1 MSGRVLVVDDVEV
14 NVKLLEAKLSSEY
27 FDVLTANNGYA
38 ALQIAETEL
47 PDVIL
52 LDVMMPRMDGFEV
65 CRQLKAN
72 RRTADVP
79 VVMVTALSDTANRLR
94 GLEAGADDFLTKP
107 VNDIALFAR
116 VRSLVR
122 LKRMMEE
129 LRVREGIC
137 SRFGGCDAPVS
148 EDTGPARIMIVDDDD
163 FAAARMTETLLPV
176 ANSVARASSS
186 AEAWTLLASDIE
198 MVIAS
203 LSIQGSD
210 VLRLVTQCRA
220 NETFRQ
226 LPILLI
232 AEDRDLPRLAKGLD
246 LGANDYLVRPLD
258 RNELLARTAT
268 QVRRKRLQNRLEQNY
283 RNSLEL
289 ALTDELTGLY
299 HRRYLFVHLDE
310 LIERVNHDG
319 ISAAVLLF
327 DIDNFKQ
334 VNDTYGHAAGDDVL
348 RELAARTTHSVRSVD
363 LIARRGDGAGDEF
376 VVVMPETDLTIA
388 AGVAERLRAAVAREP
403 FTIKSDGRKVP
414 VTISIGVA
422 SAAAGDADRDRVLKR
437 ADEALYAAKTRGR
450 NCVVVRPP
458 GTAVA
463 AQNSSHPEGAAV
475 TLES

>member
-1 MSGRVLVVDDVEV
+1 MSGRVLVVDDVEA

-27 FDVLTANNGYA
+27 FDVLTAYNGPT
-38 ALQIAETEL
+38 ALEIAETEL

-72 RRTADVP
+72 RRTVDVP

-107 VNDIALFAR
+107 VNDVALFAR

-137 SRFGGCDAPVS
+137 SKFGGSDTSVS
-148 EDTGPARIMIVDDDD
+148 EDTGAARMMIVDDDE
-163 FAAARMTETLLPV
+163 FAVARMTETLLPI
-176 ANSVARASSS
+176 AHSVVRASTC
-186 AEAWTLLASDIE
+186 AEAWTLLAPDIE
-198 MVIAS
+198 LIIAS
-203 LSIQGSD
+203 LCTPGGD
-210 VLRLVTQCRA
+210 ALRLVTQCRA

-232 AEDRDLPRLAKGLD
+232 ADDRDLPRLAKGLD
-246 LGANDYLVRPLD
+246 LGANDYLVRPVD

-268 QVRRKRLQNRLEQNY
+268 QVRRKRLQNRLEENY
-283 RNSLEL
+283 RRSLEL

-310 LIERVNHDG
+310 LIARVNQDG

-327 DIDNFKQ
+327 DIDHFKQ

-348 RELAARTTHSVRSVD
+348 RELAARTTHCVRNVD
-363 LIARRGDGAGDEF
+363 LVARRGDGAGDEF
-376 VVVMPETDLTIA
+376 VVVMPETDTTIA
-388 AGVAERLRAAVAREP
+388 AAVAERLRTAVAREP
-403 FTIKSDGRKVP
+403 FTINPDCRKLS

-422 SAAAGDADRDRVLKR
+422 SAATGDDRDRLLSR
-437 ADEALYAAKTRGR
+437 ADDALYAAKNRGR
-450 NCVVVRPP
+450 DCVVVRPLAIAP
-458 GTAVA
+458 P
-463 AQNSSHPEGAAV
+463 QINSSQTEDAGIAIQ
-475 TLES
+475 S

>member
-1 MSGRVLVVDDVEV
+1 MSGRVLVVDDIEA

-27 FDVLTANNGYA
+27 FDVLTAYNGLT
-38 ALQIAETEL
+38 ALEIAETEL

-72 RRTADVP
+72 RRTLDVP

-107 VNDIALFAR
+107 VNDVALFAR

-137 SRFGGCDAPVS
+137 SKFGGSDPVC
-148 EDTGPARIMIVDDDD
+148 EDDGPARIMIVDDDE
-163 FAAARMTETLLPV
+163 FAVARMSETLLPV
-176 ANSVARASSS
+176 AHSVARASTC
-186 AEAWTLLASDIE
+186 AEAWMLLAPDIE
-198 MVIAS
+198 LIIAS
-203 LSIQGSD
+203 LCTPGSD
-210 VLRLVTQCRA
+210 ALRLVTQCRA

-232 AEDRDLPRLAKGLD
+232 ADDRDLPRLAKGLD

-268 QVRRKRLQNRLEQNY
+268 QVRRKRLQNRLEENY
-283 RNSLEL
+283 RRSLEL

-299 HRRYLFVHLDE
+299 HRRYLCVHLDE
-310 LIERVNHDG
+310 LLGRVNQDG

-327 DIDNFKQ
+327 DIDHFKQ

-348 RELAARTTHSVRSVD
+348 RELAARTTHFVRNVD
-363 LIARRGDGAGDEF
+363 LVARRGDGAGDEF
-376 VVVMPETDLTIA
+376 VVVMPETDITIA
-388 AGVAERLRAAVAREP
+388 AAVAERLRAAVAREP
-403 FTIKSDGRKVP
+403 FTLKSDGRKLS

-422 SAAAGDADRDRVLKR
+422 SAATGDDRDRLLSR
-437 ADEALYAAKTRGR
+437 ADDALYAGKKRGR
-450 NCVVVRPP
+450 NCVIVRSPALGPP
-458 GTAVA
+458 KVS
-463 AQNSSHPEGAAV
+463 SSHNEDAGVAIQ
-475 TLES
+475 S

>member
-1 MSGRVLVVDDVEV
+1 MSGRVLVVDDIEA
-14 NVKLLEAKLSSEY
+14 NVKLLEAKLLSEY
-27 FDVLTANNGYA
+27 FDVLTAYNGLA
-38 ALQIAETEL
+38 ALEIAETEL

-72 RRTADVP
+72 RRTLDVP

-107 VNDIALFAR
+107 VNDVALFAR

-137 SRFGGCDAPVS
+137 SKFGGSDPPVC
-148 EDTGPARIMIVDDDD
+148 EDDGPARIMIVDDDE
-163 FAAARMTETLLPV
+163 FAVARMSETLLPV
-176 ANSVARASSS
+176 AHSVARASTC
-186 AEAWTLLASDIE
+186 AEAWTLLAPDIE
-198 MVIAS
+198 LIIAS
-203 LSIQGSD
+203 LCTASD
-210 VLRLVTQCRA
+210 ALRLVTQCRA

-232 AEDRDLPRLAKGLD
+232 ADDRDLPRLAKGLD

-268 QVRRKRLQNRLEQNY
+268 QVRRKRLQNRLEENY
-283 RNSLEL
+283 RRSLDL

-299 HRRYLFVHLDE
+299 HRRYLCVHLDE
-310 LIERVNHDG
+310 LLGRVNQDG

-327 DIDNFKQ
+327 DIDHFKQ

-348 RELAARTTHSVRSVD
+348 RELAARTTHFVRNVD
-363 LIARRGDGAGDEF
+363 LVARRGDGAGDEF
-376 VVVMPETDLTIA
+376 VVVMPETDITIA
-388 AGVAERLRAAVAREP
+388 AAVAERLRAAVAREP
-403 FTIKSDGRKVP
+403 FTLKSDGRKLS

-422 SAAAGDADRDRVLKR
+422 SAATGDDRDRLLSR
-437 ADEALYAAKTRGR
+437 ADDALYAGKNRGR
-450 NCVVVRPP
+450 NCVIVRSPALGLP
-458 GTAVA
+458 KVS
-463 AQNSSHPEGAAV
+463 SSHNEDAGVAIQ
-475 TLES
+475 S